1 MKYQGANSQWSDR
14 VTLCYAL
21 HEDAEKDSASITELT
36 LSVKVPSTW
45 RAHALCVQVG
55 FSLSC
60 NTACVAV
67 GCASLLL
74 LHSCHSS

>member
-14 VTLCYAL
+14 VTLWYAL
-21 HEDAEKDSASITELT
+21 HEDADRDSASITELT

-45 RAHALCVQVG
+45 AIHALCVQVE

-60 NTACVAV
+60 NASNTACVAV
-67 GCASLLL
+67 GSASL
-74 LHSCHSS
+74 